1 MYFKMIGLHFYKSC
15 IVIDMHINCAFKR
28 SDNLALRKDT
38 ILTKNRILSV
48 CVRLFLEQG
57 YHPTPISR
65 IVSEANI
72 SPSTFQNIF
81 KTKDG
86 VLSELIEFMF
96 SGQFGAARGIMG
108 DDLSPVYTYAIETAI
123 QLALTE
129 FNENLRDIYL
139 DVYSLQSTAESVHE
153 HTAAE
158 LQKIFGEY
166 FPQYTIADF
175 YEIEIGTAGIMRGY
189 MAKKC
194 DVHFMLQKK
203 LECFLTLS
211 MRVFKVPEEEQK
223 NVLAYIKSI
232 DICAVA
238 NSVMQ
243 RLFAALEM
251 KFDFTLSN
259 QEDGK

>member
-1 MYFKMIGLHFYKSC
+1 M
-15 IVIDMHINCAFKR
+15 
-28 SDNLALRKDT
+28 ALRKDT

-96 SGQFGAARGIMG
+96 SGQFGAARGITG
-108 DDLSPVYTYAIETAI
+108 DDLSPIYTYAIETAI

-129 FNENLRDIYL
+129 FNENLSDIYL
-139 DVYSLQSTAESVHE
+139 EVYSLQSTAESIHE

-189 MAKKC
+189 MARPC
-194 DVHFMLQKK
+194 DVYFTLERK
-203 LECFLTLS
+203 LERFLQLTL
-211 MRVFKVPEEEQK
+211 RIYCVPEEKQRE
-223 NVLAYIKSI
+223 VMALIASL
-232 DICAVA
+232 DIRAIA
-238 NSVMQ
+238 NEVMQ
-243 RLFAALEM
+243 KLFAALEM
-251 KFDFTLSN
+251 HYEFTLGEEAK
-259 QEDGK
+259 QI